1 MQKFSGKKTLSLA
14 QLDAL
19 AALAERAAAK
29 GGGNAK
35 PSFRRGRFVRVE
47 NPMPFDVRKAVGE
60 GCEYFGGSVFVGK
73 KEIVVGVKNSWNRI
87 VGASGAAGQLYC
99 IRLSADAASAS
110 VIVGTDNSASCYP
123 IAAVLAVAEGV
134 TDIYKLHHGNLYLEE
149 VFPCNFNV
157 PETPDNAGTIESIE
171 WHNAEAQVD
180 AGAVKLPTANSIDCA
195 GEMLGRTG
203 GISSFSVSVSAAQ
216 IIPTSTLTDGKI
228 TLTLPQYIRDVKTVD
243 CINEAVKEGDV
254 LVLPRGISDV
264 RVVDCIDEP
273 IVKDGVLMLPPQD
286 SKEVLG
292 LVDSSGASRP
302 WSSIGTTP
310 VALLTYYTGCNV
322 NTMYVRN
329 QSGYLQFS
337 VSTE

>member
-1 MQKFSGKKTLSLA
+1 MQRFSGKKTLSLA

-19 AALAERAAAK
+19 AALAESAAAK

-73 KEIVVGVKNSWNRI
+73 KEIAVGTKNSWNRI

-99 IRLSADAASAS
+99 IRVSNDATAAS
-110 VIVGTDNSASCYP
+110 VIVGTDSSASCYP
-123 IAAVLAVAEGV
+123 IAAVLAVAEEV

-149 VFPCNFNV
+149 VFPCNFNA

-171 WHNAEAQVD
+171 WHNADAQVD

-195 GEMLGRTG
+195 GEILGRTG

-243 CINEAVKEGDV
+243 CIG
-254 LVLPRGISDV
+254 
-264 RVVDCIDEP
+264 EP
-273 IVKDGVLMLPPQD
+273 IVQDGVLMLPPVQVNT
-286 SKEVLG
+286 KEVLG
-292 LVDSSGASRP
+292 LVDSSGNPRP
-302 WSSIGTTP
+302 WSTIGTTP